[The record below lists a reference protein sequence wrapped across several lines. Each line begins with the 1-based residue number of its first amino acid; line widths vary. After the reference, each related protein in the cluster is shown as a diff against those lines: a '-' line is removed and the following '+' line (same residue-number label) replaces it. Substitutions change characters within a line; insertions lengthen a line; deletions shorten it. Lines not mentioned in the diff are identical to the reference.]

1 MSNPKPLKILLVD
14 DSVTARA
21 LLSQAFP
28 EIIKGYTHFFEAED
42 GMQGLELFKIEQ
54 PDMVFMDLTMPRMN
68 GMEALIEIKKISPK
82 AVVVM
87 VTADRQ
93 KETKRELIDAG
104 AFAVI
109 NKPVDRAELNE
120 IINSIIAGSINE

>member
-1 MSNPKPLKILLVD
+1 
-14 DSVTARA
+14 
-21 LLSQAFP
+21 
-28 EIIKGYTHFFEAED
+28 
-42 GMQGLELFKIEQ
+42 
-54 PDMVFMDLTMPRMN
+54 MVFMDLTMPRMN